1 MGAKTKRRKAPSPIE
16 QLDGPT
22 EAQIAN
28 GDFHRDM
35 VPHPDGGNRVAMVHI
50 NRGGTPLTRWCN
62 PSDPRLTDVQMTAI
76 RTCLRLWEMVG
87 IRQRTTA
94 NYGERIPG
102 GGNEECRAAS
112 YLEAKDDLR
121 RIEGYFDGLD
131 TYWTVFENVCRW
143 DEPAGVAG
151 SRLGFS
157 TRSAETRAH
166 QIVCFVADIIAS
178 KEGLAPAARIRAA

>member
-22 EAQIAN
+22 EAQMAN
-28 GDFHRDM
+28 GDYGSTSL
-35 VPHPDGGNRVAMVHI
+35 PDPTGGNRVAQVKI
-50 NRGGTPLTRWCN
+50 NRGGTPLTRWKAAGSL
-62 PSDPRLTDVQMTAI
+62 SDTQQAAI
-76 RTCLRLWEMVG
+76 DICLRLWAITGLE
-87 IRQRTTA
+87 QRTTA

-102 GGNEECRAAS
+102 GGNEECRAAV
-112 YLEAKDDLR
+112 YLDAKDDLAK
-121 RIEGYFDGLD
+121 IEGYFERLEP
-131 TYWTVFENVCRW
+131 YWNVFVNCIRF

-178 KEGLAPAARIRAA
+178 KEGLAPVARIRAA